1 MNLLFSIDE
10 KRKQNIGIADEEI
23 WYCVP
28 YDLDKG
34 HGYVTDGYVIVT
46 KTRLLVTKE
55 DQLVW
60 ELQLCDC
67 QEIYCETLVHSGALV
82 ATKKDGEK
90 LRIVRF
96 SMKHI
101 VRFSYVGRGA
111 SMLAKG
117 VYHKVESMENETVCP
132 TCGYVLPGVS
142 VCPKCSG
149 KKESGR
155 KIKEICKPYV
165 WKFLLIG
172 IIMLLSSGVNI
183 LMPKI
188 QQQFIDSALI
198 EKSGTMDD
206 ILQFAGSMLALTV
219 VIIVLSVFKSW
230 YSTLLGARMSKDLR
244 GKLFEKLQRLSLSYI
259 QEQKPGELMNRIM
272 SDTVQIRRFMET
284 VFAEAISEIV
294 TMIAAIII
302 MGAISWKLL
311 FLSVAFVPVVIWAS
325 FAIRETVMKNF
336 RRARKR
342 KDVLEGRLQDVLSGM
357 SIVKSYGKEK
367 QETKRFYHLAKE
379 QTLME
384 QRNGLYFAV
393 RMPIYGFLLGL
404 GVYLATYFG
413 GLDVL
418 ADKITPGTLMQF
430 VSYTS
435 MIYTPLRRVTMIAR
449 QFTQTATSLER
460 IYDILDAKEDIVNA
474 DNAKKRKLQ
483 GKVEFRNVTFGYK
496 SYEPVLNH
504 VNLTVQPG
512 EMIGLVGASGSGKT
526 TLINLLMRLYQV
538 DDGELLIDDTNIN
551 ELDVTSLHSQ
561 IGVVLQET
569 FLFNGSILENIRYA
583 RPKASYKEVIEA
595 AKLANAH
602 DFICR
607 APNGYETYVGEKGYM
622 LSGGE
627 RQRIAIARAVLN
639 KPKLLILDE
648 ATSNLDTESE
658 YLVQTA
664 LERLRKDCTTFAIA
678 HRLSTLKNA
687 DRLVVI
693 DHHQIAEVGSHEELL
708 AKKGIYYNLVTAQLE
723 MSKTQ

>member
-10 KRKQNIGIADEEI
+10 ERKQNMGIAGEEI

-28 YDLDKG
+28 YDLASS
-34 HGYVTDGYVIVT
+34 HAYVSDSYVIVT
-46 KTRLLVTKE
+46 KTRILVTRGE
-55 DQLVW
+55 LVVFNSPLS
-60 ELQLCDC
+60 ECE
-67 QEIYCETLVHSGALV
+67 EIYSETLIHNGALIV
-82 ATKKDGEK
+82 TKRDGEK
-90 LRIVRF
+90 VRVARF

-111 SMLAKG
+111 TMLAKG

-142 VCPKCSG
+142 VCPKCNG

-165 WKFLLIG
+165 FRFLLVG
-172 IIMLLSSGVNI
+172 VIMLLSSGVNI
-183 LMPKI
+183 IMPRV

-198 EKSGTMDD
+198 DKSGTVED
-206 ILQFAGSMLALTV
+206 ILRFALIMLTLTV
-219 VIIVLSVFKSW
+219 VIIILTIFKSW

-244 GKLFEKLQRLSLSYI
+244 GKMFEKLQRLSLSYI

-284 VFAEAISEIV
+284 VFAEAVSEIV
-294 TMIAAIII
+294 TMVAAVLI

-311 FLSVAFVPVVIWAS
+311 ILSVAFVPMVVWAS
-325 FAIRETVMKNF
+325 FAIRETVMKGF

-342 KDVLEGRLQDVLSGM
+342 KGALDSRLQDVLSGM

-367 QETKRFYHLAKE
+367 DESKRFLFLAQE
-379 QTLME
+379 QTMVE
-384 QRNGLYFAV
+384 MRNELYFAV
-393 RMPIYGFLLGL
+393 RMPIFGFLIGM

-418 ADKITPGTLMQF
+418 AGKITPGILMQF

-449 QFTQTATSLER
+449 QFTQTITSLER

-474 DNAKKRKLQ
+474 HNAKEIEIK
-483 GKVEFRNVTFGYK
+483 GKVEFKNVTFGYR

-504 VNLTVQPG
+504 VNLTVKPG

-538 DDGELLIDDTNIN
+538 DDGELCIDGVNIN
-551 ELDVTSLHSQ
+551 DIDVTSLHSQ

-569 FLFNGSILENIRYA
+569 FLFNGTILENIRYA
-583 RPKASYKEVIEA
+583 RPEATYKEVVEA
-595 AKLANAH
+595 AKIANAH
-602 DFICR
+602 DFICK

-639 KPKLLILDE
+639 KPRLLILDE

-664 LERLRKDCTTFAIA
+664 LDRLRKDCTTFAIA

-708 AKKGIYYNLVTAQLE
+708 AKRGIYYNLVTAQLE